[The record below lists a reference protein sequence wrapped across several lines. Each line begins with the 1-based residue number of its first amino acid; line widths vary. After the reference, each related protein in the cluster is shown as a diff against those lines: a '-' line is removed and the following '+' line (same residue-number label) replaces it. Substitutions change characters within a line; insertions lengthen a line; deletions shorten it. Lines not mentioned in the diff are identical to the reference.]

1 MKKLISFILVLCMI
15 FSLAACGA
23 KSPTQPAGTQAPA
36 EKPAPAPDAQTGAPA
51 EGAGTELA
59 SPVFPASG
67 TDADPDMSGLDA
79 FIAAT
84 LAPMFSDLNGANR
97 VYSPLN
103 VYLALAMLA
112 EITDG
117 ATRSQITALLGQD
130 SLETLRGEVQ
140 ALWEASYRYS
150 DPNTETSAPTILPAA
165 SLWLGDGEDY
175 HTDALKA
182 LAEYYYASS
191 FSGPMGSSAYTQQ
204 LRDWINERTNELLKE
219 QADGLSLD
227 KDTLLALVTTLYF
240 KANWS
245 ESFDQNATADDTFR
259 AAFKDET
266 VPFMHRTDPVLYYRG
281 EKFAAVCLPMNGGCG
296 MWILLPD
303 EGVSVEEL
311 LAGREAA
318 DFLASPEKSG
328 NCERRLVKLSIPK
341 FDVDSDL
348 DLCAMLAKLGVTDVF
363 DPSKSDFKPLT
374 DQNGLA
380 VTDIEHAARV
390 KIDEQGCEAAA
401 FTAITVKGAAFLPEQ
416 EIIEFSCDRPFFFSV
431 TGPADQ
437 MLFAGAVNTILG
449 S

>member
-1 MKKLISFILVLCMI
+1 
-15 FSLAACGA
+15 
-23 KSPTQPAGTQAPA
+23 
-36 EKPAPAPDAQTGAPA
+36 
-51 EGAGTELA
+51 
-59 SPVFPASG
+59 
-67 TDADPDMSGLDA
+67 
-79 FIAAT
+79 
-84 LAPMFSDLNGANR
+84 
-97 VYSPLN
+97 
-103 VYLALAMLA
+103 
-112 EITDG
+112 
-117 ATRSQITALLGQD
+117 
-130 SLETLRGEVQ
+130 
-140 ALWEASYRYS
+140 
-150 DPNTETSAPTILPAA
+150 
-165 SLWLGDGEDY
+165 
-175 HTDALKA
+175 
-182 LAEYYYASS
+182 
-191 FSGPMGSSAYTQQ
+191 
-204 LRDWINERTNELLKE
+204 
-219 QADGLSLD
+219 
-227 KDTLLALVTTLYF
+227 
-240 KANWS
+240 
-245 ESFDQNATADDTFR
+245 
-259 AAFKDET
+259 
-266 VPFMHRTDPVLYYRG
+266 
-281 EKFAAVCLPMNGGCG
+281 